1 MKYNILHITPDF
13 NYACGRSYYVY
24 LLMKYLHLRGHNVT
38 LLTNKGDSLDRLD
51 DFDIPYILKS
61 SVRNKGI
68 ISFTRGIN
76 SISGL
81 IRQHDFH
88 IIHSYNR
95 YSELL
100 AVQAAR
106 LNRKKKI
113 KTVLTSLNL
122 VNRRYSLEFRSDKI
136 IAVNYT
142 IRNML
147 RRKFRVK
154 DNKIVLIPN
163 FTDTD
168 ELNEMET
175 FQEGTKDHG
184 KFFNVLSAGRFNNDK
199 NYETLFT
206 ALKLLDDK
214 SVRLLLIGT
223 GENLE
228 KYKVIIKKNKLN
240 VDIIKPQKNL
250 SSYFLIADVC
260 VLPSKHNPFPTFMLQ
275 SGLHKKPFIGSNID
289 GIAELVKNNYN
300 GLLFDNKS
308 PLELAYKIYQFKT
321 DKNLAWKCASNL
333 HNKVINRYT
342 QEFVIPKIERVY
354 RDLAKS

>member
-1 MKYNILHITPDF
+1 M
-13 NYACGRSYYVY
+13 
-24 LLMKYLHLRGHNVT
+24 
-38 LLTNKGDSLDRLD
+38 LLTNKGNSLDRLD
-51 DFDIPYILKS
+51 DYGIPYILKS
-61 SVRNKGI
+61 SVNNKSL
-68 ISFTRGIN
+68 ISFTKGIN

-81 IRQHDFH
+81 IRQYDID

-100 AVQAAR
+100 GVQTAR
-106 LNRKKKI
+106 FYRKKKI

-122 VNRRYSLEFRSDKI
+122 VNRRYSLEFKSDKI
-136 IAVNYT
+136 IAVSHAVK
-142 IRNML
+142 NML
-147 RRKFRVK
+147 RRKFKVK
-154 DNKIVLIPN
+154 ESKIVLIPN

-175 FQEGTKDHG
+175 FVEGTKDHG
-184 KFFNVLSAGRFNNDK
+184 KFFNVLSVGRFKPDK
-199 NYETLFT
+199 NFEILFT
-206 ALKLLDDK
+206 ALKLLNDK
-214 SVRLLLIGT
+214 SVRLMLIGE

-228 KYKVIIKKNKLN
+228 NYRTIIKKNKLN
-240 VDIIKPQKNL
+240 AEIIKPQKNL

-260 VLPSKHNPFPTFMLQ
+260 VLPSRNNPFPPFMLQ

-289 GIAELVKNNYN
+289 GIAELIKNNYN

-321 DKNLAWKCASNL
+321 DKDLAKKCALNL

-354 RDLAKS
+354 RDLVKTQ